1 MNYSSFKII
10 IFISLLCGN
19 IIWIGYQAK
28 LTAELA
34 TIGEE
39 MPFEDLEGLAQTDW
53 TLVTFPVGFP
63 HSAVF
68 IEAKNSSDYQRVYH
82 SNMKTERSFALGY
95 ASSKSINQTLRKPKT
110 AIFAMNDDVPK
121 SIRCRVIKCLT
132 KIFRN

>member
-1 MNYSSFKII
+1 MRLVTKEILHCA
-10 IFISLLCGN
+10 LLCGN

-68 IEAKNSSDYQRVYH
+68 IEAKNNSDYQKVYH
-82 SNMKTERSFALGY
+82 SNMKTDDSFALGY
-95 ASSKSINQTLRKPKT
+95 ASSESINKTLGKPKT
-110 AIFAMNDDVPK
+110 AVFAMNDDVPK
-121 SIRCRVIKCLT
+121 AIHCRVIKYLT
-132 KIFRN
+132 KNYQ